1 MLKTTETS
9 KKVKVF
15 GKNCKNLKFWNKLQK
30 SHSFVNFFV
39 TYDLIEKT
47 IHVQSLKLSS
57 NCIFN
62 GIMLRQ

>member
-15 GKNCKNLKFWNKLQK
+15 GKNLKFWKKLQK